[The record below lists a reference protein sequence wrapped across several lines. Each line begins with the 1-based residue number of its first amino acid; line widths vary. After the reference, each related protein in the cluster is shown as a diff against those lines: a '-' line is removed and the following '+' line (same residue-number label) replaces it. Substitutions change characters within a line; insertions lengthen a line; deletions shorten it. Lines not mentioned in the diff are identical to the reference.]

1 MSIMIYLLNV
11 TNTLLGGAFA
21 QIGCSCEET
30 NKGRYVNIKNIYI
43 SINSELNME
52 SRQGK
57 TRTCELFNFAL
68 FMGYFR
74 AVLNLLVILELDV
87 FQ

>member
-1 MSIMIYLLNV
+1 MIYLLNV

-30 NKGRYVNIKNIYI
+30 NKGRYVNIRSIDI
-43 SINSELNME
+43 SINISGLNME
-52 SRQGK
+52 SRQSK

-74 AVLNLLVILELDV
+74 AVFNLLAILELDV